1 MSGSEL
7 NMGWATQYIV
17 GLKAGNAVQFR
28 PHGNSMVGIISSGD
42 LVTVEPIQGEDVEV
56 GSVVLCKVKGNEYLH
71 LVKAKKNGMVL
82 IGNNR
87 GGINGWTSLNQVYG
101 RLKRA
106 T

>member
-1 MSGSEL
+1 
-7 NMGWATQYIV
+7 MGWATQYITD
-17 GLKAGNAVQFR
+17 LRAGKTVQFR

-56 GSVVLCKVKGNEYLH
+56 GSVVLCKVKGSEYLH
-71 LVKAKKNGMVL
+71 LVKATKNGMVL

-87 GGINGWTSLNQVYG
+87 GGVNGWTSLNQVYG
-101 RLKRA
+101 RLKRS